1 MADCRNGTATDLHPQ
16 QLIEQRLGL
25 AETQRESTAQQTHQN
40 TEQGAVATELQNRR
54 QRRAG
59 AGRAAGADQPMPLVT
74 GHQRRDRRNLDHL
87 MARRR
92 QSRLLLRHLVHP
104 LDRKQLRTSC
114 EMALLSA
121 PLAGTTFTALWRPK
135 TQPVTGGRLGRIAR
149 AATKRISS
157 LAPAGQF
164 SQSAS
169 EIPAGCVLIT
179 SSLCLRCNRE

>member
-121 PLAGTTFTALWRPK
+121 RLAATAPAPLWRLRPDHHWRAFTAAQKP
-135 TQPVTGGRLGRIAR
+135 GG
-149 AATKRISS
+149 
-157 LAPAGQF
+157 
-164 SQSAS
+164 
-169 EIPAGCVLIT
+169 
-179 SSLCLRCNRE
+179 